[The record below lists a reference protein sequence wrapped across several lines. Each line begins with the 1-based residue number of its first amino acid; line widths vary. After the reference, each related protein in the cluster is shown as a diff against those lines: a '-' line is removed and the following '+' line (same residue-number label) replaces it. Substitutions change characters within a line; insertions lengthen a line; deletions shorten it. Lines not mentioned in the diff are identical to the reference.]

1 MSRTRKMPSPALGRR
16 ARSSVGVYDM
26 TDAPW
31 TGAGKTGITQKVV
44 RVDHTKGHYLG
55 LVAFDPLVA
64 SGLHQHQGVATS
76 YVLE

>member
-1 MSRTRKMPSPALGRR
+1 MLPAPVLVRR
-16 ARSSVGVYDM
+16 ARAATVSVHDM
-26 TDAPW
+26 KAAPW
-31 TGAGKTGITQKVV
+31 MEAGKPGIAQKVV
-44 RVDHTKGHYLG
+44 RVDHAKGQYLG